1 MSNEPKLPTESK
13 WLKIL
18 GGSGIGRPIIDELRE
33 RGLIASEPVD
43 PVNEAVAAIALNR
56 GVLGASTLHNIR
68 ADDYRRDLSEAVSR
82 GMEIEREKR
91 PVPTRTAIAEA
102 IYAVMKSR
110 DIEEISRW
118 QFGPIGQTHDANAI
132 IDALQEQLK

>member
-1 MSNEPKLPTESK
+1 MPDIKLLAEAAWRRLFASNTLDEAIAYMS
-13 WLKIL
+13 
-18 GGSGIGRPIIDELRE
+18 E
-33 RGLIASEPVD
+33 RGLVAPEPVD
-43 PVNEAVAAIALNR
+43 PLLLKEAEALHQAWTANFEAGGEHPDAIDLALAALR
-56 GVLGASTLHNIR
+56 
-68 ADDYRRDLSEAVSR
+68 R

-118 QFGPIGQTHDANAI
+118 HFGPIGQTHDANAI